1 MAQINSFTLF
11 KGKQEHFLKS
21 CLSILCQN
29 VNMIVSDRAA
39 FASVLDCSNSF
50 IPFHYEV
57 QTLMYSSLNAVES
70 ISPVPKSMENNS
82 QMAQMN
88 TLMLF
93 ILR

>member
-11 KGKQEHFLKS
+11 KGKQEHFIKS

-57 QTLMYSSLNAVES
+57 QTLMFNPLHAVES
-70 ISPVPKSMENNS
+70 ISLVPKLMENNS

>member
-11 KGKQEHFLKS
+11 KGKQEHFIKS

>member
-11 KGKQEHFLKS
+11 KGKQEHFIKS

-57 QTLMYSSLNAVES
+57 QTLMHSPLHAVES
-70 ISPVPKSMENNS
+70 ISLVPKSMKNNS

>member
-11 KGKQEHFLKS
+11 KGKQEHFIKS

-39 FASVLDCSNSF
+39 FASVLNCSNSF
-50 IPFHYEV
+50 ILFHYEV
-57 QTLMYSSLNAVES
+57 QTLMYSPLHAVES
-70 ISPVPKSMENNS
+70 ISLVPKSMKNNS

>member
-11 KGKQEHFLKS
+11 KGKQEHFIKS

-50 IPFHYEV
+50 IPCHYEV
-57 QTLMYSSLNAVES
+57 QTLMYSPLHAVES